1 MREGLRIVDSD
12 RHVIEP
18 IEMWKEYLPP
28 EYRAGAPYEQFTAPE
43 ETLEQRVARLGP
55 KGMLPITPTL
65 MLDGQPAWQRLSER
79 TQVEMAWAAA
89 QRTVAYES
97 TVSPSHH
104 LRTMDQTGMDAAC
117 FFPTMALFILRIDG
131 MEPVRATAFARAYNA
146 WLRDFCSANP
156 QRLRAVGALCP
167 HDPEVLPGEVER
179 LASFGW
185 KAVAIPPN
193 PVNGRTLGHPAYEPF
208 WAACERHSIGVA
220 LHEGSNVRLPSAGA
234 ERFTTRFAHN
244 AASHPLEAMLAL
256 ASLLEGGVLERHP
269 RLRVGF
275 FESGCGWLPYWLWRM
290 DSTYEYMKGEVA
302 ENVRMKPSE
311 YFRRHCVVA
320 IEPGEPGL
328 QELIRM
334 IGTDNLVFGTDY
346 PHTDHGEDIV
356 DHVMEL
362 RSVLPEETMRKLLW
376 DNPARFYGID
386 G

>member
-1 MREGLRIVDSD
+1 M
-12 RHVIEP
+12 
-18 IEMWKEYLPP
+18 
-28 EYRAGAPYEQFTAPE
+28 
-43 ETLEQRVARLGP
+43 
-55 KGMLPITPTL
+55 
-65 MLDGQPAWQRLSER
+65 
-79 TQVEMAWAAA
+79 
-89 QRTVAYES
+89 
-97 TVSPSHH
+97 
-104 LRTMDQTGMDAAC
+104 
-117 FFPTMALFILRIDG
+117 
-131 MEPVRATAFARAYNA
+131 
-146 WLRDFCSANP
+146 
-156 QRLRAVGALCP
+156 
-167 HDPEVLPGEVER
+167 ER

-208 WAACERHSIGVA
+208 WAACERLSIGVA

-244 AASHPLEAMLAL
+244 AASHPLEAMLAF

-269 RLRVGF
+269 RLRIGF

-290 DSTYEYMKGEVA
+290 NSTYEYMRGEVA

-320 IEPGEPGL
+320 LERGEPGL
-328 QELIRM
+328 QELIQM

-346 PHTDHGEDIV
+346 PHTDHGEDVV

-362 RSVLPEETMRKLLW
+362 RSVLPEETMRKILW
-376 DNPARFYGID
+376 DNPARFYGIE